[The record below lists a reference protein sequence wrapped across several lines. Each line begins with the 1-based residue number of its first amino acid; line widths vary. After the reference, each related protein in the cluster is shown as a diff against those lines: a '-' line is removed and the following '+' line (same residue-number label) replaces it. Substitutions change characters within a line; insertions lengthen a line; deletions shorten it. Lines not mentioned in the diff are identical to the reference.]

1 LWVYFFVERT
11 IPNRFAANRQQ
22 MGVNISQIFR
32 GSIIL
37 EKSPSSD
44 IHSVCL
50 TFGDESKGCTNISW
64 PFFSFLLVHVSSA
77 RYWIVLLLGFLF
89 YLSGVI
95 FSTTLIAQDTENGS
109 IEFFFGQSY
118 GEQFSLHGSPPYCCL
133 NKSTAS
139 YSYQTEEK

>member
-1 LWVYFFVERT
+1 
-11 IPNRFAANRQQ
+11 
-22 MGVNISQIFR
+22 MGVNILQIFK
-32 GSIIL
+32 GSVIL
-37 EKSPSSD
+37 ERSPSSD

-64 PFFSFLLVHVSSA
+64 PLFSFLLVHVSSA

-109 IEFFFGQSY
+109 IEFSFGQSY
-118 GEQFSLHGSPPYCCL
+118 GEQFSQHGSPLYFCL

-139 YSYQTEEK
+139 YSFQTEEK

>member
-1 LWVYFFVERT
+1 
-11 IPNRFAANRQQ
+11 

-44 IHSVCL
+44 MHCVCL
-50 TFGDESKGCTNISW
+50 TFGDESKGCSNISL
-64 PFFSFLLVHVSSA
+64 PLFPLLLVHVSFA

-118 GEQFSLHGSPPYCCL
+118 GEQLSQYGPPPYCCL
-133 NKSTAS
+133 NKNTAS
-139 YSYQTEEK
+139 